1 MRKKNK
7 FLITLFFLSQKKS
20 AQAKRNTKTQNM
32 NELSH
37 NLWNKG
43 TIAENPIIS
52 YCCYLLIAVAIL
64 NRTTKFVSVWMTL
77 KEWRINTLVNRKWSN
92 AARDNKDV
100 VHCVGTL
107 DTHIH
112 TFFKSISI
120 MYQLSHFLWSHS
132 NLYADTL

>member
-43 TIAENPIIS
+43 TIAENPII
-52 YCCYLLIAVAIL
+52 LI
-64 NRTTKFVSVWMTL
+64 
-77 KEWRINTLVNRKWSN
+77 
-92 AARDNKDV
+92 V
-100 VHCVGTL
+100 V
-107 DTHIH
+107 I
-112 TFFKSISI
+112 
-120 MYQLSHFLWSHS
+120 Y
-132 NLYADTL
+132 